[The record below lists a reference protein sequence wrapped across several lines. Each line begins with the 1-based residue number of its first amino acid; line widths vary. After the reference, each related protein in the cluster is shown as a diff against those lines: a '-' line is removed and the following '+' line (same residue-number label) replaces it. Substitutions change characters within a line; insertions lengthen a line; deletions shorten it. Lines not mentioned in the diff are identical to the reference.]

1 MIFSTPNEVD
11 SDEETFETKF
21 EGDLLED
28 DDEYAEDE
36 KDAAELRWGE
46 ILKELGGAPSSL
58 FNTDDKL
65 TESRQN
71 EQEFENTRKEFTQ
84 EFIEDDDD
92 QDEEFEYADFD
103 ISPDEID
110 SLDDAEPD
118 QEDWQPEEPPNSDF
132 NIYQN
137 ESRSMEDAE
146 PGQSGAE
153 KYEDWEPEEVSKSN
167 KDIALLESRD
177 IDQREPDQSGLENSM
192 NWEPEEPEKYDPGH
206 SNVDEKLTK
215 SAPHSREEVP
225 ESRKFEIKS
234 QGLQHEL
241 SERLNSNSSYTAELE
256 RRGKLKIIETTMD
269 REIFGNLLITA
280 ARASN
285 NFSVSRTAKAIQ
297 LFM

>member
-92 QDEEFEYADFD
+92 QDEEIVFIGLTREL
-103 ISPDEID
+103 P
-110 SLDDAEPD
+110 
-118 QEDWQPEEPPNSDF
+118 PPN
-132 NIYQN
+132 N
-137 ESRSMEDAE
+137 
-146 PGQSGAE
+146 GA
-153 KYEDWEPEEVSKSN
+153 PF
-167 KDIALLESRD
+167 
-177 IDQREPDQSGLENSM
+177 
-192 NWEPEEPEKYDPGH
+192 
-206 SNVDEKLTK
+206 
-215 SAPHSREEVP
+215 APVKMGR
-225 ESRKFEIKS
+225 
-234 QGLQHEL
+234 
-241 SERLNSNSSYTAELE
+241 
-256 RRGKLKIIETTMD
+256 
-269 REIFGNLLITA
+269 A
-280 ARASN
+280 ATVR
-285 NFSVSRTAKAIQ
+285 
-297 LFM
+297 M